1 MGWLIFDGISV
12 LYVLTLCLLMI
23 IIMAIFAQRQI
34 LRLRNNSARQRPN
47 VSLKPIAKKSC
58 FGIEQKLSAVETV
71 RKSYLPR
78 LTDCTMIGQHSNAPY
93 VHRMIAVDEIS
104 LEIGEKSSVDDN
116 SQLARID
123 PELARQA
130 GESTLAYLTRV
141 RKKMPSL
148 PVPLSYRIAYM
159 HEAARFRPQRFEL
172 KHLMELRSLLNQ
184 FVKMHFFFLHSI
196 NSVQACTSRIAEA
209 PVVDA
214 ATPATP
220 AKGILHHLGQKAL
233 PNRKRRPKFGGSD
246 GGRLLAGCI
255 NEEQVSLLPAGSYVQ
270 QLRRQSDSHR
280 SLVE

>member
-47 VSLKPIAKKSC
+47 VSLKPIAKKPAL
-58 FGIEQKLSAVETV
+58 GIEQKLTAVETM

-93 VHRMIAVDEIS
+93 IHRMIAVDEIS
-104 LEIGEKSSVDDN
+104 LEID

-148 PVPLSYRIAYM
+148 SVALTHRIAYM
-159 HEAARFRPQRFEL
+159 HEAARFRPQKFEL

-184 FVKMHFFFLHSI
+184 FVK
-196 NSVQACTSRIAEA
+196 T
-209 PVVDA
+209 
-214 ATPATP
+214 
-220 AKGILHHLGQKAL
+220 
-233 PNRKRRPKFGGSD
+233 
-246 GGRLLAGCI
+246 
-255 NEEQVSLLPAGSYVQ
+255 
-270 QLRRQSDSHR
+270 
-280 SLVE
+280 

>member
-104 LEIGEKSSVDDN
+104 LEID

-184 FVKMHFFFLHSI
+184 FVKI
-196 NSVQACTSRIAEA
+196 IAEA

-255 NEEQVSLLPAGSYVQ
+255 NEEQVSLLPAGSHVQ